1 MSAILEQ
8 MLEHFGYITVVGFLV
23 HRSTEADLI
32 EVLEN
37 CISKDDLDFIEEF
50 ALEVAYD
57 LGYRKHLED

>member
-8 MLEHFGYITVVGFLV
+8 MLEHFGYTTVVGFLV
-23 HRSTEADLI
+23 DLADVAEVK

-37 CISKDDLDFIEEF
+37 CVSKDDLDYIEEF
-50 ALEVAYD
+50 ALEVAYK